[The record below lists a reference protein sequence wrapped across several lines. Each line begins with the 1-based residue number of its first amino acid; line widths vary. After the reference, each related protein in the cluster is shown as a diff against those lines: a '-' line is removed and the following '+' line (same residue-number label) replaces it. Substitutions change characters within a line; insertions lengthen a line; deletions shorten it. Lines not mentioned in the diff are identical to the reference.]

1 MNFSFDIDYDGV
13 EVVWDTGYINVYRFG
28 YKGCVDVK
36 VVEFVSG
43 GFYYK
48 DYFFVFSIFFDF
60 FKKLKNVLKIG
71 RWFL

>member
-60 FKKLKNVLKIG
+60 LFVMILF
-71 RWFL
+71 FLLCLF